1 MTSEELLNAIGEIDE
16 DLIAEAA
23 KPQAAVV
30 SMEKYKKTGKKRWKK
45 AFAGMVAAAAATVI
59 LLPNLSVSIAHAW
72 EKIPVLSTIVK
83 VVVWR
88 DYHVEEG
95 RYEADVSVPK
105 VKVEPEDAADAA
117 VKEQLQQSADKIN
130 ASVKELTDQII
141 AEFEAG
147 LERDQDLQGADS
159 IKVGH
164 EIVTDNDRYFSM
176 KVWVTEV
183 MGSGWVQEHYYT
195 IDRSTGNIL
204 TLADLFDD
212 DTYIE
217 TISDEIKRQ
226 MQEQM
231 DADENVSYWL
241 HDEDI
246 PEWNFKQIPEDQSF
260 YITEEGTLMICFNEG
275 DVAPMYMGCVSFEM
289 PKTIW
294 CEEKE

>member
-1 MTSEELLNAIGEIDE
+1 MTSEELLKAIGDIDE

-23 KPQAAVV
+23 KPHTAPAV
-30 SMEKYKKTGKKRWKK
+30 SMETYKKTRKKRWKK
-45 AFAGMVAAAAATVI
+45 AFAGMVAAAAAIVI
-59 LLPNLSVSIAHAW
+59 LLPNLSMSIAHAW

-105 VKVEPEDAADAA
+105 VKIEPEESADDA
-117 VKEQLQQSADKIN
+117 VKEQLQHAADQIN
-130 ASVKELTDQII
+130 ASVEELTDRII

-147 LERDQDLQGADS
+147 LERDKDLQGADS
-159 IKVGH
+159 ICVGH

-176 KVWVTEV
+176 KVWVVEE
-183 MGSGWVQEHYYT
+183 MGSSYEQDHYYT
-195 IDRSTGNIL
+195 IDRRTGNIL

-231 DADENVSYWL
+231 DEDENVYYWL

-260 YITEEGTLMICFNEG
+260 YITDEGTLKICFNEG
-275 DVAPMYMGCVSFEM
+275 DVAPMYMGCVSFDM

-294 CEEKE
+294 CEE

>member
-1 MTSEELLNAIGEIDE
+1 M
-16 DLIAEAA
+16 
-23 KPQAAVV
+23 
-30 SMEKYKKTGKKRWKK
+30 
-45 AFAGMVAAAAATVI
+45 
-59 LLPNLSVSIAHAW
+59 
-72 EKIPVLSTIVK
+72 
-83 VVVWR
+83 
-88 DYHVEEG
+88 
-95 RYEADVSVPK
+95 
-105 VKVEPEDAADAA
+105 
-117 VKEQLQQSADKIN
+117 
-130 ASVKELTDQII
+130 
-141 AEFEAG
+141 AEFAAG
-147 LERDQDLQGADS
+147 PERDQDLQGADS

-164 EIVTDNDRYFSM
+164 EIVTDKDRYFSM